1 MLLKPISDAP
11 VSAVTENDALKARGS
26 SNHTWREHELLK
38 VTEKN
43 RVSGASN
50 GGRRRRMEPTAMMTG
65 NGNPTA
71 TVATLSRET
80 DQRG

>member
-11 VSAVTENDALKARGS
+11 VSAVTENDAQKARGS
-26 SNHTWREHELLK
+26 SNHTWREHELPK
-38 VTEKN
+38 VTEKK

-50 GGRRRRMEPTAMMTG
+50 GGRRRRMEPTATIVG